1 MLHAVILAG
10 GGGTRLWPLSRT
22 HSPKQFLSLLGNRT
36 LLQQTALRLAAVV
49 PSERL
54 WVVTGKG
61 QELLVKTQLS
71 ALPTLGESPPRV
83 LAEPVGRNTAAAI
96 GLAALHLQGVDSQA
110 VMAVFPADHWVTQPE
125 AFTALVEK
133 AAAVAEQAVLVTV
146 GVVPDRAETG
156 YGYIRRGEA
165 LPFALPASYSD
176 EIYRVERFVEKPDR
190 QTAEAYVTSGH
201 YYWNAG
207 IFFWRAS
214 TILEELA
221 LYLPALYTALLQIAA
236 RLDHEAEEALAKIY
250 PRLDSVSI
258 DSGVLERST
267 RVVVLP
273 AKFGW
278 SDLGEWTAVH
288 RQSPQDA
295 HGNTLSPNVL
305 DVGSKDSFVFGQD
318 TQRTIATIGLESMI
332 VIDVED
338 ALLICPKDRVQEV
351 RTVVQELRTR
361 GAEVVH
367 SPRTVQRPWGTYTV
381 LQEENHYKVK
391 RVVVQPGASLSLQLH
406 RHRSEH
412 WVVVR
417 GEAHV
422 INGDREVFLQASQS
436 TYIPAGTKHRL
447 ANPGLEPLE
456 IIEVQTGPYLGED
469 DIVRFADLYGRD
481 SL

>member
-22 HSPKQFLSLLGNRT
+22 HSPKQFLSLLGDRT
-36 LLQQTALRLAAVV
+36 LLQQTASRLAAIV

-54 WVVTGKG
+54 WIVAAKE

-71 ALPTLGESPPRV
+71 ALPNLSEPPPQV
-83 LAEPVGRNTAAAI
+83 LTEPVGRNTAAAI
-96 GLAALHLQGVDSQA
+96 GLAALHLQRVDSRA

-125 AFTALVEK
+125 AFTALMSK
-133 AAAVAEQAVLVTV
+133 AAAVAEQDVLVTV

-156 YGYIRRGEA
+156 YGYIRRGEL
-165 LPFALPASYSD
+165 LPFAPAPHHTN

-190 QTAEAYVTSGH
+190 QTAEAYVASGH

-221 LYLPALYTALLQIAA
+221 LYLPTLSAALLQIAA
-236 RLDHEAEEALAKIY
+236 RLDNGAEETLATIY
-250 PRLDSVSI
+250 PRLESISI
-258 DSGVLERST
+258 DSGVLEKST

-273 AKFGW
+273 TDIGW
-278 SDLGEWTAVH
+278 SDLGDWTAIY
-288 RQSPQDA
+288 RQSPRNE
-295 HGNTLSPNVL
+295 HGNMLSPNVL
-305 DVGSKDSFVFGQD
+305 DVGSKNSFVFGND
-318 TQRTIATIGLESMI
+318 PQRTIATIGLENMM
-332 VIDVED
+332 VVDVED
-338 ALLICPKDRVQEV
+338 ALLICSKDRVQEV
-351 RTVVQELRTR
+351 RTVVHELRTR

-367 SPRTVQRPWGTYTV
+367 APRTVQRPWGTYTV
-381 LQEENHYKVK
+381 LQEGDHYKVK

-417 GEAHV
+417 GEAHI
-422 INGDREVFLQASQS
+422 INGEQEALLQASQS
-436 TYIPAGTKHRL
+436 TYIPAGTRHRL
-447 ANPGLEPLE
+447 ANPGAEPLE

-469 DIVRFADLYGRD
+469 DIVRFADLYGR
-481 SL
+481 SSP